1 MSCPCCRPGGDSC
14 DEEEEEEEEEV
25 GSFDMSMMKDRV
37 QHLVDSGVK
46 EIPPAYVRPFEERPV
61 DVRTEQIPV
70 VDLSGID
77 GKDRQSVRN
86 QVGKACEDWGF
97 FQVVNH
103 GVPGKVLDSMR
114 NDGRAFF
121 ALPMEY
127 KLRYACKPGVIAS
140 EGYGSKMLSKDDQLL
155 DWRDYYDLHTLPLS
169 RRRSSGWPD
178 DPQSFRETVL
188 QYSHQMKLLAE
199 RILELISESLGLPS
213 SHLREALGDPSQNVS
228 VNYYPPCPQP
238 ELTLGLQAHSD
249 LGAITILMQADIAG
263 LQVKKN
269 GMWIAVEPVENAL
282 VVNLGDMMEVMS
294 NGRYRSVEHR
304 AVVNGDRDRLSVAT
318 FLDPAK
324 DCLLTPAKELIDEEH
339 PRLYKEV
346 LFRDFISAWYSK
358 GPDGKRNIDSL
369 KVIPSIESH
378 QTS

>member
-14 DEEEEEEEEEV
+14 DEEEDEEEEEV

-37 QHLVDSGVK
+37 QYLVDSGIR
-46 EIPPAYVRPFEERPV
+46 EIPAAYIRPLDERPL
-61 DVRTEQIPV
+61 DMGLEQIPV
-70 VDLSGID
+70 VDLSGIG
-77 GKDRQSVRN
+77 GKDRQSLRKE
-86 QVGKACEDWGF
+86 VGKACEEWGF

-103 GVPGKVLDSMR
+103 GVPKKVLDSMR

-127 KLRYACKPGVIAS
+127 KLQYACKPGVIAS
-140 EGYGSKMLSKDDQLL
+140 EGYGSKMLSKDEQLL

-169 RRRSSGWPD
+169 RRRSSAWPD
-178 DPQSFRETVL
+178 DPPSFRETVL
-188 QYSHQMKLLAE
+188 EYSEQMKLLAE
-199 RILELISESLGLPS
+199 MILGLISESLGLPP
-213 SHLREALGDPSQNVS
+213 SHLREGLGEPSQNVS

-269 GMWIAVEPVENAL
+269 GRWIAVEPIEDAL

-294 NGRYRSVEHR
+294 NGKYKSVEHR

-318 FLDPAK
+318 FLDPGK
-324 DCLLTPAKELIDEEH
+324 DCRLSPAEGLIDEKH

-346 LFRDFISAWYSK
+346 LFSDFISAWYSK
-358 GPDGKRNIDSL
+358 GPDGKRNIDNLILSP
-369 KVIPSIESH
+369 V
-378 QTS
+378 